1 MQRRKFVAGLGSL
14 AAGAAA
20 TIGTGAFERAQINDR
35 TFQATVRVDNH
46 TNQLLR
52 LVTGNSPYATLDGD
66 GKLLVDI
73 DALAQDSEY
82 ELSDLFRVQNN
93 GGNDVDLSV
102 NITDNPGGAITAV
115 PAETSDGNSS
125 SNLTSSSVG
134 LNSGEYAAVG
144 AEVTVGNGTGTFDGT
159 FTIIAEAP

>member
-20 TIGTGAFERAQINDR
+20 TIGTGAFNSAQINDR
-35 TFQATVRVDNH
+35 TFQATVRVDNN

-52 LVTGNSPYATLDGD
+52 LATGNSPYATLDGD

-82 ELSDLFRVQNN
+82 EFSDLYRVQNN
-93 GGNDVDLSV
+93 GQNNVDLSIT
-102 NITDNPGGAITAV
+102 ITDNPGSAVGDV

-125 SNLTSSSVG
+125 SDLTSGSVR
-134 LNSGEYAAVG
+134 LNSGEYAMVG
-144 AEVTVGNGTGTFDGT
+144 AEVTVGDGTGTFDGT
-159 FTIIAEAP
+159 FTIVAEEP